1 RLSKRHGAPDSL
13 RNRLEES
20 VRAPFARRSTQ
31 LEDQKRRRFWA
42 LKDVSFKLA
51 QGEVM
56 GLIGP
61 NGAGKSVLLKILSRI
76 TKPTEGRARVRGQV
90 GVMLDGGAGFHP
102 ELSGREN
109 IFLSGALLGMSRA
122 SITRQLDAIVCF
134 SGLEEFLHMRLKR
147 YSSGM
152 QARLALAVAAHLDT
166 QILLVDEAL
175 SLADDAFREACVGK
189 LRQAAAA
196 AGKTII
202 LVSHDLSVIERLCHR
217 AVLLMGGRVVI
228 DDSVRRVVSECPG
241 AFPAPG
247 SQHADRVARTV
258 SLRSQ
263 LLHVQEG
270 SDDTIRI

>member
-1 RLSKRHGAPDSL
+1 MRLVINVEGLGKQFRLSERHGAAQSL
-13 RNRLEES
+13 RNRLEET
-20 VRAPFARRSTQ
+20 VRAPFARRSTG
-31 LEDQKRRRFWA
+31 LDDQKRGRFWA
-42 LKDVSFKLA
+42 LKDVSFSVTK
-51 QGEVM
+51 GEVM

-76 TKPTEGRARVRGQV
+76 TKPTEGRARVRGRV
-90 GVMLDGGAGFHP
+90 GVMLDAGAGFHP

-122 SITRQLDAIVCF
+122 SITRQLDEIVCF

-147 YSSGM
+147 YSTGM

-175 SLADDAFREACVGK
+175 SLADDVFREACVGK
-189 LRQAAAA
+189 LRQAAA

-217 AVLLMGGRVVI
+217 AVLLIGGRVVI
-228 DDSVRRVVSECPG
+228 DDSVPRVVSEYHQG
-241 AFPAPG
+241 APSRPQARNTRTG
-247 SQHADRVARTV
+247 SR
-258 SLRSQ
+258 
-263 LLHVQEG
+263 
-270 SDDTIRI
+270 